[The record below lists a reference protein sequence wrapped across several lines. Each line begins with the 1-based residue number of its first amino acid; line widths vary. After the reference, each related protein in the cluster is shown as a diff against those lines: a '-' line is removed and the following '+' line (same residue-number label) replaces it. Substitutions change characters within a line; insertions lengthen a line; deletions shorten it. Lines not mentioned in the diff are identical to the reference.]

1 MASSSEVKYF
11 SAKVGNKFKVSLRI
25 VAHLSDTN
33 FKSGVGI
40 TNLGYKDISGISGP
54 IREMLELLMEVN
66 SWLSNIRSKK
76 ILNIDINGDIF
87 LAYFVV
93 KNFLL
98 SGYEVVDSRFSSPLL
113 LNNSAEFIFQQFED
127 FVKETLESKFKKF
140 PDSFSSCNK
149 CSTIKNF
156 TSLSDNAKISVII
169 PTKGVTSLVLEQL
182 LTEVSNQLDLRD
194 EIILVDDN
202 DELKLFHDD
211 LKLQFRKLKIIYGD
225 KTGIANARNLGV
237 RASCGE
243 LVSFVDSDDYIE
255 KGFFTI
261 QRKLHLRFPNVSATG
276 VWIRAFGN
284 HNKVYPQWDNFNPLS
299 MIMCLPAAGVLMWKR
314 EAIIDLNYFKPD
326 FSTGFE
332 DFDLV
337 SRATV
342 MNHTIITLDSI
353 LYNYQRGHVS
363 LSQTWSRDQE
373 KINRSK
379 VLINSKLLCEHKY
392 LVLLEL
398 LERYGQKLNYS
409 SLDLI
414 FNSVYYDN
422 RFGVFVKKYRNNKFA
437 LRIWLFTPVLI
448 KKYILKKYN

>member
-1 MASSSEVKYF
+1 MASSSEVRYF
-11 SAKVGNKFKVSLRI
+11 SAKVGNEFKVSLRI
-25 VAHLSDTN
+25 VAHLPDTN
-33 FKSGVGI
+33 YKSDVGI
-40 TNLGYKDISGISGP
+40 TNLGYRDISDISGP
-54 IREMLELLMEVN
+54 IREMLELLMQVN
-66 SWLSNIRSKK
+66 SWLDKIQSKK
-76 ILNIDINGDIF
+76 ILNLDINGDIF

-98 SGYEVVDSRFSSPLL
+98 SEYEVVNSRFGSPLL
-113 LNNSAEFIFQQFED
+113 LNNSAKFIFQQFED
-127 FVKETLESKFKKF
+127 FVKETVESKFKKF
-140 PDSFSSCNK
+140 PDSFSSCK
-149 CSTIKNF
+149 ECGTIKNF

-169 PTKGVTSLVLEQL
+169 PTKGVTSLVLEKL

-202 DELKLFHDD
+202 DELKLVYGD
-211 LKLQFRKLKIIYGD
+211 LKLQFSKLKIIYGD
-225 KTGIANARNLGV
+225 KSGIANARNLGV

-314 EAIIDLNYFKPD
+314 EAIIDLNYFKPE

-337 SRATV
+337 SRATIE
-342 MNHTIITLDSI
+342 NHTIVTLDSI

-373 KINRSK
+373 KSNRSK
-379 VLINSKLLCEHKY
+379 ILINSKLLCEHKFI
-392 LVLLEL
+392 VLLEL
-398 LERYGQKLNYS
+398 MERYGQKLNYS

-414 FNSVYYDN
+414 FNSINYDN
-422 RFGVFVKKYRNNKFA
+422 RFDIFVKKYRNNKFV
-437 LRIWLFTPVLI
+437 LRIWSFTPALV
-448 KKYILKKYN
+448 KKYIFKKYK